1 MPLDGRSVPVAL
13 SREAIQESSDPIAVR
28 LAKFVTDFIS
38 THAVSPSIPLCHVV
52 LAGNGL
58 KLRNLKDEIASEIV
72 TSVPGAQLHDTL
84 PLGEV
89 VARGCA
95 GFASVLASETIE
107 LDAAERRY
115 GVPDRC
121 RDSAPGNMPVP
132 LPSFAQTFFL
142 SDPWGPQVAEVD

>member
-13 SREAIQESSDPIAVR
+13 SREAILEASDPIAVR

-38 THAVSPSIPLCHVV
+38 THAVSPSIPLRHVV

-72 TSVPGAQLHDTL
+72 TSIPEAQLHDML

-95 GFASVLASETIE
+95 GLASVLASETIE
-107 LDAAERRY
+107 LDAAE
-115 GVPDRC
+115 PDRC
-121 RDSAPGNMPVP
+121 RDGASGNMPVP

-142 SDPWGPQVAEVD
+142 SDPWGPQVDEVD